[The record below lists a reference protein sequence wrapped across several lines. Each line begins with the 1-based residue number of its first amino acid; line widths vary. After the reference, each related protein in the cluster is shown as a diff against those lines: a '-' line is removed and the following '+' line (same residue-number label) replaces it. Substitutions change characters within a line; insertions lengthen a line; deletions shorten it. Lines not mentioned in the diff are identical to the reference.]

1 MREKRAEWI
10 RQSRWLWI
18 RLVWQGEKTEE
29 AGKLVFFVS
38 GEASWN
44 ECDRKKVRVVETRR
58 EWRNYT
64 VVNIMALEFKSGDSD
79 VTG

>member
-1 MREKRAEWI
+1 MDPSKQVACFLC
-10 RQSRWLWI
+10 RW
-18 RLVWQGEKTEE
+18 
-29 AGKLVFFVS
+29 S
-38 GEASWN
+38 GLLN
-44 ECDRKKVRVVETRR
+44 KGGRKKVRVVETRR